1 MSDGINVGKKVFNNK
16 KFFVTIEGSSQSIEV
31 PVYAVSLEEAQA
43 LAEWT
48 YVPVG
53 FQVIRIRPEVK

>member
-1 MSDGINVGKKVFNNK
+1 MSDGINVGKKVFSSK

-31 PVYAVSLEEAQA
+31 PVYAVDLEEAQA

-48 YVPVG
+48 YIPAG
-53 FQVIRIRPEVK
+53 FQVTHIRPEVK

>member
-1 MSDGINVGKKVFNNK
+1 MTHVNAGSLAVKEK

-31 PVYAVSLEEAQA
+31 PIYAVSLQEAQE

-48 YVPVG
+48 YVPAG
-53 FQVIRIRPEVK
+53 FEVTRIRPEVL

>member
-1 MSDGINVGKKVFNNK
+1 MSDGINVGKKVFSSK

-31 PVYAVSLEEAQA
+31 PVYAVDPEEAQA

-48 YVPVG
+48 YIPAG
-53 FQVIRIRPEVK
+53 FKVTRIRQEVK